1 MTRGIEAAAR
11 GMKTQAL
18 LLDVVANNLANVNTT
33 GYKRDVL
40 VFSDMLERE
49 VFLPGPY
56 GPELVG
62 SIGTGPTVASEYT
75 VAEAGPLV
83 RTDNPLDVALPD
95 AGQFLAVQTRDGVR
109 YTRDG
114 SLTVLPDGYLGTKV
128 GNPVLDATG
137 RPLFVG
143 RPGDFQTVRIDER
156 GAVLVD
162 DVEVGLLN
170 IVSGKMRKVGAN
182 LWEGSGVTAVAEPRV
197 SPGYLEGS
205 NVDGIREMVLLTS
218 LMRQF
223 EANQKAAQTQDEL
236 VGQLI
241 RSLAER

>member
-33 GYKRDVL
+33 GYKRDGL
-40 VFSDMLERE
+40 AFSNLLERE

-56 GPELVG
+56 GSEPVG
-62 SIGTGPTVASEYT
+62 SIGVGPEIANEYT
-75 VAEAGPLV
+75 VAEPGPLV

-114 SLTVLPDGYLGTKV
+114 SLIVLPDGNLGTKV
-128 GNPVLDATG
+128 GHPVLDATG

-143 RPGDFQTVRIDER
+143 RPGDFQEVRISDR

-162 DVEVGLLN
+162 NVEVGLLQ
-170 IVSGKMRKVGAN
+170 IVSGGMRKVGAN
-182 LWEGSGVTAVAEPRV
+182 LWEGRNVAPVAEPRV
-197 SPGYLEGS
+197 VPGHLEGS